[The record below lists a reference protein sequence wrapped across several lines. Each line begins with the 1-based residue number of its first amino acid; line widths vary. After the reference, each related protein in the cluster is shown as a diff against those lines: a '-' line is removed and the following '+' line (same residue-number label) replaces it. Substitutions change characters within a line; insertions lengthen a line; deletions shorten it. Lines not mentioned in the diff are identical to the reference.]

1 MRTAIVNTA
10 TSANALHQIV
20 YLVRKPVTSGR
31 RAIPEWPACR
41 QPLTLVNPSLETVGE
56 VYLCRLNSRCSL
68 PFSLPESVDPQSRFT
83 LVRDRRIKSNCVT
96 NSHSGLKHEFEQ
108 QAEGEGTPTFSSQP
122 PLDVSGFC
130 QAKSPP
136 P

>member
-1 MRTAIVNTA
+1 MRTAIGNTA
-10 TSANALHQIV
+10 PSANALHQIV

-68 PFSLPESVDPQSRFT
+68 AFSLPESVDPQSRFT
-83 LVRDRRIKSNCVT
+83 LVRSRRVESNCVA
-96 NSHSGLKHEFEQ
+96 NPDSGLEHEVEKQ
-108 QAEGEGTPTFSSQP
+108 SERKGRTRVSIP
-122 PLDVSGFC
+122 PAL
-130 QAKSPP
+130 QL
-136 P
+136 